1 MLKSAG
7 YLAQDVGNA
16 LKLAFGD
23 TDGAVAEAMKAAGYL
38 SAEVAGVR
46 SSSSTTSTPWKAT
59 GG

>member
-1 MLKSAG
+1 LLKSAG

-23 TDGAVAEAMKAAGYL
+23 TDGAVAMKAAGYL